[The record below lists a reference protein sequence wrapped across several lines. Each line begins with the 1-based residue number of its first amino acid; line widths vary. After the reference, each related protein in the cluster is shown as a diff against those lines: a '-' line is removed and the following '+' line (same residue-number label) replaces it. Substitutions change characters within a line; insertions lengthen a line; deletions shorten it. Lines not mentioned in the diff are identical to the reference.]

1 MPVIAREGWIQ
12 WLDTHGTRRVYD
24 ENPTRVL
31 DLCKDGATVLA
42 KFETLARSKNVVLLT
57 KAAMGN
63 KLQTIFYH
71 SVVGVPIRPEEQHY
85 VAMSGKFGRGVEL
98 DITSLFKETKALHVP
113 SLLDMMKV
121 DSQGGFKELTPP
133 NRGYKKK
140 DSYHSTMVPFLTE
153 AIHRTDMSPSEVF
166 MAVVKSI
173 KATAEVPPTAMVI
186 ADDGQIDQG
195 EGSGDTGAGQEDAT
209 DNILKEIGAPYEKV
223 LRFIWVSHH
232 HSEEVRAPVMA
243 SLQDEETVQLET

>member
-1 MPVIAREGWIQ
+1 M
-12 WLDTHGTRRVYD
+12 DTHGTRRVYD

-63 KLQTIFYH
+63 KLQTTFYH

-98 DITSLFKETKALHVP
+98 DITSLFKETKALYVP
-113 SLLDMMKV
+113 SLLEMMKV

-133 NRGYKKK
+133 NRGQKKK
-140 DSYHSTMVPFLTE
+140 VSCHCTMVPFLTE
-153 AIHRTDMSPSEVF
+153 AIHRTDMSSSEVF
-166 MAVVKSI
+166 MAVVESI
-173 KATAEVPPTAMVI
+173 KATAEVPPTATVR
-186 ADDGQIDQG
+186 ADDGQVEQG
-195 EGSGDTGAGQEDAT
+195 EEPGATGAGQEDAT
-209 DNILKEIGAPYEKV
+209 DNILKQIGPHMKRY
-223 LRFIWVSHH
+223 
-232 HSEEVRAPVMA
+232 
-243 SLQDEETVQLET
+243 